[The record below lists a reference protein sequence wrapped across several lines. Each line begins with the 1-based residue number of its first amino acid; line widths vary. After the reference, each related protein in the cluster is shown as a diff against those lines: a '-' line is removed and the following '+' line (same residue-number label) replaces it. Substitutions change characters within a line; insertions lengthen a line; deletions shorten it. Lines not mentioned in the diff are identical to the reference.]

1 MCIGSLL
8 LHECCKCCLFY
19 CICCGFGI
27 NISYSLILS
36 SAMRKNIQL
45 NAIKR
50 QAVGNQ

>member
-27 NISYSLILS
+27 NISYSLKFLLS
-36 SAMRKNIQL
+36 TLPLVAK
-45 NAIKR
+45 
-50 QAVGNQ
+50 AVPCTRLHSLQ

>member
-27 NISYSLILS
+27 NISYSL
-36 SAMRKNIQL
+36 KNRDEKKPQSQIRL
-45 NAIKR
+45 GFLKC
-50 QAVGNQ
+50 